1 MVVGS
6 RDARQ
11 PHRLAAASPSCGGQD
26 ACATID
32 RIPPSDYDDW
42 MSMPPVLTEAAS
54 PRSRSTKSERE
65 KRIAPSNVL
74 ETIEQH
80 VLLDGFKVVI
90 DLEKSRGSYL
100 FDAATGHQLIDLYGF
115 FGSMPVGFN
124 HPYFEREDVK
134 RDLLRAAKVKIA
146 NSDVYSESYA
156 EFVETFARV
165 CGLAPLERYL
175 FIEGGALAVENCL
188 KAAMDWKVRK
198 NAAAGRGGERGTE
211 ILHFRHAFHGRSG
224 YTMSLT
230 NTDPRKTDLF
240 AKFDW
245 PRVSCPCLD
254 FSLPESERE
263 RDVIAREK
271 KSEQEIRDYIR
282 HRNIDIC
289 AIIIEPIQGEGGDN
303 HFRGEWLRKLREIC
317 DENEILLIF
326 DEVQCGMGVT
336 GRNWCCEHFGV
347 VPDLLAF
354 GKKAQVCGVMAGP
367 RLDEVKD
374 NAFRLPSRLNS
385 TWGGNFTDMVRS
397 THFLRIVEAESLV
410 ENAGKVGACFLEQL
424 RQLQNEFD
432 FIKAVR
438 GRGLFLAFDLPD
450 PKTREEM
457 WKGLFDLGVL
467 TLRSGEQSIR
477 FRPALDMTAE
487 VVDQAVDLMRQYC
500 RGVRK

>member
-1 MVVGS
+1 
-6 RDARQ
+6 
-11 PHRLAAASPSCGGQD
+11 
-26 ACATID
+26 
-32 RIPPSDYDDW
+32 

-54 PRSRSTKSERE
+54 PRSRATKSEKR

-100 FDAATGHQLIDLYGF
+100 YDSASDRRLIDLYGF
-115 FGSMPVGFN
+115 FGSMPVAFN
-124 HPYFEREDVK
+124 HPHFDDPAVQRG
-134 RDLLRAAKVKIA
+134 LFRAAKVKVA
-146 NSDVYSESYA
+146 NSDVYSKEYS
-156 EFVETFARV
+156 EFVEAFERV
-165 CGLAPLERYL
+165 VGLAPLERYL

-198 NAAAGRGGERGTE
+198 NMAAGHGERGTQ
-211 ILHFRHAFHGRSG
+211 ILHFRHAFHGRTG

-240 AKFDW
+240 AKFAW
-245 PRVSCPCLD
+245 PRVSCPSID
-254 FSLPESERE
+254 FSLPESKRE
-263 RDVIAREK
+263 ADVIEREK
-271 KSEQEIRDYIR
+271 KSEQEIRAHIDKDK
-282 HRNIDIC
+282 IDIA

-303 HFRGEWLRKLREIC
+303 HFRGEWLRTLRRIC

-326 DEVQCGMGVT
+326 DEVQCGMGAT
-336 GRNWCCEHFGV
+336 GRNWCCEHFNV
-347 VPDLLAF
+347 LPDLLAF

-397 THFLRIVEAESLV
+397 THYLRIIEEEHLV
-410 ENAGKVGACFLEQL
+410 KNAAKVGAYFLDQL
-424 RQLQNEFD
+424 RDLQNEFD
-432 FIKAVR
+432 FIRAVR

-450 PKTREEM
+450 AKTREEM

-467 TLRSGEQSIR
+467 TLRSGEESIR
-477 FRPALDMTAE
+477 FRPPLDITSQVIDEAI
-487 VVDQAVDLMRQYC
+487 DLMRQYC
-500 RGVRK
+500 PRCRK